1 MLKMGQAHVIRHKVF
16 IEGRSIRQV
25 AREMAISRNTV
36 RKYLAQSEPKRV
48 EPQPRGRPVLQK
60 VKSRIDGLLSE
71 WAPRTTAKQ
80 RITGSRIH
88 EQLLLEGY
96 TVGVTTV
103 RDYLAELKRVKR
115 EVFIPLL
122 HLPGQVAQVDFF
134 EVTVEI
140 DGKRQKAWQFVMRLA
155 YSGRD
160 FACIYERCNQ
170 VAFLDGHVR
179 AFQHFGAVPARIV
192 YDNLSAAVKRRL
204 GMSIELTD
212 RFRALASHYLFEPCF
227 ARPGEGHDKGSVE
240 ARGKGIRLRHLT
252 PIPQAETL
260 PELNVQLL
268 AGLEATTGSRK
279 DRQGRTVKER
289 FEEERP
295 LLRCLPVRPFEA
307 RQVIPLVVDRQAMV
321 RIEGAEYSLPS
332 GWASL
337 QIMAFVGVAD
347 IRFECRS
354 ESLVVPKVPRG
365 GRLVSYRHY
374 LKELAR
380 KPQAVRQVAPKL
392 LAELGAPYQGL
403 WEMLCPRYGELE
415 AARVVAKLLGAIDH
429 GGEARISRALQN
441 ILEHKPIPSVDPA
454 MTVATTQPLVPISLS
469 SYNVESG
476 HAADYDRL
484 LEEASGE

>member
-1 MLKMGQAHVIRHKVF
+1 MLKMGQAYVIRHKVF
-16 IEGRSIRQV
+16 LEGRSIRQV

-36 RKYLAQSEPKRV
+36 RKYLAQSEPKRI
-48 EPQPRGRPVLQK
+48 EAQPRERPVLEK
-60 VKSRIDGLLSE
+60 VKSRIDALLNE

-80 RITGSRIH
+80 RITGTLIH
-88 EQLLLEGY
+88 QQLLLEGFY
-96 TVGVTTV
+96 VGVTTV

-140 DGKRQKAWQFVMRLA
+140 DGKRRKAWQFVMRLV
-155 YSGRD
+155 YSGKD

-170 VAFLDGHVR
+170 TAFLDGHVR
-179 AFQHFGAVPARIV
+179 AFQHFGGVPARSV
-192 YDNLSAAVKRRL
+192 YDNLSSAVKRRL
-204 GMSIELTD
+204 GILIELTE

-252 PIPQAETL
+252 PIPQGPTL
-260 PELNVQLL
+260 AMLNVQLL
-268 AGLEATTGSRK
+268 ASLEATTGSKK
-279 DRQGRTVKER
+279 DRMGRTVAER
-289 FEEERP
+289 FEEERSSFRP
-295 LLRCLPVRPFEA
+295 LPARPFEA
-307 RQVIPLVVDRQAMV
+307 RQVVPLVVDRQAMV

-332 GWASL
+332 PWASL

-354 ESLVVPKVPRG
+354 ESLVVPKISRG

-415 AARVVAKLLGAIDH
+415 AARVVAKLLGAIDQE
-429 GGEARISRALQN
+429 GEKRISQALRD
-441 ILEHKPIPSVDPA
+441 ILKKDPPPA
-454 MTVATTQPLVPISLS
+454 NTAIMTQPAVPVSLA
-469 SYNVESG
+469 SYQVESG

>member
-25 AREMAISRNTV
+25 AREMMISRNTV
-36 RKYLAQSEPKRV
+36 RKYLAQSEPKRL
-48 EPQPRGRPVLQK
+48 ETRPRERHMLEK
-60 VKSRIDGLLSE
+60 VKSRIDALLKE

-96 TVGVTTV
+96 YVGITTI
-103 RDYLAELKRVKR
+103 RDYLAELKRLKR

-134 EVTVEI
+134 EVTIEI
-140 DGKRQKAWQFVMRLA
+140 DGRRQKAWQFVMRLT
-155 YSGRD
+155 YSGKD
-160 FACIYERCNQ
+160 FVCIYERCNQ
-170 VAFLDGHVR
+170 TAFLDGHVR
-179 AFQHFGAVPARIV
+179 GFQHFGGVPIRVV

-204 GMSIELTD
+204 GMMIELTD
-212 RFRALASHYLFEPCF
+212 RFRAIASYYLFEPCF

-252 PIPQAETL
+252 PIPQGQTL
-260 PELNVQLL
+260 AALNEQLL
-268 AGLEATTGSRK
+268 ASLETATGSRK
-279 DRQGRTVKER
+279 DRLGRTVKER

-295 LLRCLPVRPFEA
+295 LFRPLPVRPFEA
-307 RQVIPLVVDRQAMV
+307 RQVVPLVVDRQAMV

-332 GWASL
+332 PWVSL
-337 QIMAFVGVAD
+337 QIMGFVGVAD

-374 LKELAR
+374 LKELAH

-392 LAELGAPYQGL
+392 LAELGAPYQSL
-403 WEMLCPRYGELE
+403 WETLCPRYGELE
-415 AARVVAKLLGAIDH
+415 AARVVAKLVGAIDS
-429 GGEARISRALQN
+429 GGEQRISQALRD
-441 ILEHKPIPSVDPA
+441 ILRQDPTSVPPA
-454 MTVATTQPLVPISLS
+454 QTVVTPQPAVPLSLS
-469 SYNVESG
+469 SYHVESG